1 MISFLLFVLCAAL
14 GGALYYMYNQKKS
27 ADQNAERLQQRLAQI
42 EQRFAPVVSVE
53 DEVQRISL
61 QKHTIES
68 QIAHLNKECQD
79 KLSLSNHLQKELD
92 VYTEKLDIIEMGVH
106 QPHFDFSDSEE
117 YKRTI
122 LDKREQQKQLVRD
135 KKAVYCTTSWEV
147 AGNAKEGEKF
157 VNKIIKLS
165 SRAFTNECEAAIA
178 NVNWNNIQKMNDRIN
193 KAFDDINKLNEL
205 SHIVINPQYKK
216 LKLDELNLVF
226 EHRQKVR
233 EEKEVKSEQKRQARE
248 EEKLEQEQAKAE
260 QEEQRYQ
267 RLLEQ
272 AQRQAQAAV
281 SSQLAH
287 QSAQNQERLA
297 RLNSEMAELS
307 AKLAEAHA
315 KSERAKSMAQ
325 QTKAGHVYIIS
336 NIGSFGENVYKIG
349 MTRRLDPM
357 DRVDELSSA
366 SVPFVFDVHAIV
378 YSDNAPE
385 MENALHRAFAD
396 KRLNM
401 VNMKK
406 EFFHVSLDDIKREV
420 HRISPL
426 AEFAMTPEAEDYRK
440 TLALRQGRA
449 QFEPIIRS
457 LPGADPVHIQPKI
470 QTPQPVANRS
480 PTPTPAALSFGNPLP
495 VNDGAPKPLMFE

>member
-1 MISFLLFVLCAAL
+1 MTSFILFVLCCAL
-14 GGALYYMYNQKKS
+14 GGAVYYLYHQKKS
-27 ADQNAERLQQRLAQI
+27 SDQSADQLQQRLTQF
-42 EQRFAPVVSVE
+42 ERRFAPVIRVE
-53 DEVQRISL
+53 DEVNKITQ
-61 QKHTIES
+61 QKNAIE
-68 QIAHLNKECQD
+68 QQVNRLNQECQD
-79 KLSLSNHLQKELD
+79 KLGLSNHLQKEIDL
-92 VYTEKLDIIEMGVH
+92 YNEQLDIVEMGLYK
-106 QPHFDFSDSEE
+106 PHFDFADSEE
-117 YKRTI
+117 YKVQI
-122 LDKREQQKQLVRD
+122 NSAREQQKQMVRD
-135 KKAVYCTTSWEV
+135 KKAVYCTTSWEIE
-147 AGNAKEGEKF
+147 GNAKEGEKF
-157 VNKIIKLS
+157 VNKIIKLAG
-165 SRAFTNECEAAIA
+165 RAFTNECEAAIA
-178 NVNWNNIQKMNDRIN
+178 NVTWNNVQKMNQRIT

-205 SHIVINPQYKK
+205 SHVVINPRYKQ

-226 EHRQKVR
+226 EHRQKLR
-233 EEKEVKSEQKRQARE
+233 EEKEEQSERKRQARE

-287 QSAQNQERLA
+287 QSAQNQEKLA

-325 QTKAGHVYIIS
+325 QTKAGHVYVIS

-366 SVPFVFDVHAIV
+366 SVPFIFDVHAIV

-406 EFFHVSLDDIKREV
+406 EFFHVALEDIKREV
-420 HRISPL
+420 HRISPT
-426 AEFAMTPEAEDYRK
+426 AEFAMTAEAEDYRK

-457 LPGADPVHIQPKI
+457 LSNHDTVRVQPKV
-470 QTPQPVANRS
+470 QTPQPVIVNH
-480 PTPTPAALSFGNPLP
+480 PASAPSALSFGNPA